1 MATLW
6 HVVDLL
12 ELICE
17 FDDSPTHLTTLR
29 RVSWSFHR
37 AVENVWTLLLGRQNS
52 VIGDEQLD
60 SIARWY
66 SLAASEFSDSAYR
79 KLVRAVRAALT
90 ALRHT
95 VTSVALP
102 WHGTHEFVS
111 ELAMQLIDMPRL
123 QSTKFLGEEWLLK
136 YTAQFGTSDQLATL
150 LHRCPHLLDTTSC
163 LRNTPALLSTARNGN
178 LESALVL
185 LRYVSDSHVKNAIG
199 DVSVHVACKQG
210 HHQYLEGII
219 NAGYDVDLSAIAG
232 GISTPAHAALPH
244 PSTLQFLIDRGANVN
259 IATYLLGTPAFC
271 AAFHGAAES
280 LRILIAAGV
289 DVESTS
295 THGCT
300 VAMAGYKHPACLD
313 VLGNAGVDLNAVDPR
328 NGETVAHRAA
338 REGQL
343 ESLRVLH
350 KHGANLCV
358 ASRAGETPEQLAAR
372 RGFTEC
378 VTFLARLRL
387 LSAPSNTQH

>member
-6 HVVDLL
+6 HVGDLL

-29 RVSWSFHR
+29 RVSWSFQR

-66 SLAASEFSDSAYR
+66 SLAAAESSYSAYR
-79 KLVRAVRAALT
+79 KRVHAVRAPLT

-102 WHGTHEFVS
+102 WYGRDEFVS
-111 ELAMQLIDMPRL
+111 ELLMQLIDMPRL
-123 QSTKFLGEEWLLK
+123 QSTKCLGKEWLLQ
-136 YTAQFGTSDQLATL
+136 YTAQVGTSVQLATL
-150 LHRCPHLLDTTSC
+150 LRRCPHLLESTSC
-163 LRNTPALLSTARNGN
+163 LQNTPALLSTAQNGN
-178 LESALVL
+178 LECALVL

-199 DVSVHVACKQG
+199 DVSVHVACAQG

-259 IATYLLGTPAFC
+259 VATRSLGTPAFH
-271 AAFHGAAES
+271 AASRGAAES
-280 LRILIAAGV
+280 LRVLIAAGV
-289 DVESTS
+289 DVESTPA
-295 THGCT
+295 HGFT
-300 VAMAGYKHPACLD
+300 VAMMGYHHPACLD
-313 VLGNAGVDLNAVDPR
+313 VLGNAGVDLNAVD
-328 NGETVAHRAA
+328 NTGETVAHRAA

-343 ESLRVLH
+343 ESLRMLH

-358 ASRAGETPEQLAAR
+358 ASRAGETPEQQAAR
-372 RGFTEC
+372 CGFTEC

-387 LSAPSNTQH
+387 LSTTSKTQH

>member
-6 HVVDLL
+6 HVGDLL

-66 SLAASEFSDSAYR
+66 SLATCQCSYSAYR
-79 KLVRAVRAALT
+79 KLVRAVRAPLT
-90 ALRHT
+90 AHRHT

-102 WHGTHEFVS
+102 WNGRYEFVS
-111 ELAMQLIDMPRL
+111 ELAMQLIGMPRL
-123 QSTKFLGEEWLLK
+123 QSTKFLGKEWLLEH
-136 YTAQFGTSDQLATL
+136 TAQFGTADQLATL
-150 LHRCPHLLDTTSC
+150 LHRCPHLLHMTSSTR
-163 LRNTPALLSTARNGN
+163 LTPALLSTARNGN

-185 LRYVSDSHVKNAIG
+185 LRHGSDSHVKDPIAEVIA
-199 DVSVHVACKQG
+199 HVACEHG
-210 HHQYLEGII
+210 HHRYLEGII

-232 GISTPAHAALPH
+232 GISTPAHAALRH

-259 IATYLLGTPAFC
+259 IATYLLGTPASY
-271 AAFHGAAES
+271 AASRGAAES
-280 LRILIAAGV
+280 LRVLIAAGA
-289 DVESTS
+289 DVESMK
-295 THGCT
+295 HGCT

-313 VLGNAGVDLNAVDPR
+313 VLGNAGVDLNAADPHT
-328 NGETVAHRAA
+328 GETVAHRAA

-350 KHGANLCV
+350 KHGANLFV

-378 VTFLARLRL
+378 VTFLARLRS
-387 LSAPSNTQH
+387 LSAPSDNQH